1 MRYIPYK
8 PPTTK
13 IAGDE
18 YEIMP
23 TECSILIQR
32 RMELGMTATQVAEN
46 ANITLAQYQRFETGK
61 RNFTSASARMFLAVC
76 AVLRLD
82 PYTFFPLSTIVKNYQ
97 EYEDQEEN
105 PMAYISSLMERLNF
119 DDVSFQEY
127 KELLLKV
134 PKGKLVTRNMIE
146 EYFKKKKNLDT
157 VRINSYN
164 IHEYLTKSYPFWRV
178 VSETG
183 TLTLTTR
190 FYSRDVQR
198 EMLEQEGF
206 EIYECGAK
214 GASLRVKNFKDYL
227 FDLNTL
233 F

>member
-18 YEIMP
+18 YEIIP

-32 RMELGMTATQVAEN
+32 RMELGLTAMQVAEK
-46 ANITLAQYQRFETGK
+46 ANITLAQYQRFEAGK
-61 RNFTSASARMFLAVC
+61 RNFTAASARMFLAVC
-76 AVLRLD
+76 TVLRLD
-82 PYTFFPLSTIVKNYQ
+82 PYTFFPLSGLLKNYQ
-97 EYEDQEEN
+97 EYEVQEEN
-105 PMAYISSLMERLNF
+105 PIAYISSPMERLRF

-127 KELLLKV
+127 KELLFKV
-134 PKGKLVTRNMIE
+134 PQGKLVTNKMIE
-146 EYFKKKKNLDT
+146 VYFKKKKNLDT

-164 IHEYLTKSYPFWRV
+164 VNEYINMSYPFWRV

-190 FYSRDVQR
+190 FYSREAQR
-198 EMLEQEGF
+198 EMLEKEGF
-206 EIYECGAK
+206 EIYKCGAK
-214 GASLRVKNFKDYL
+214 GASLRVKNFKNYL
-227 FDLNTL
+227 FDLNAL
-233 F
+233 L

>member
-8 PPTTK
+8 PPTTR

-32 RMELGMTATQVAEN
+32 RMELGLTATQVAEN
-46 ANITLAQYQRFETGK
+46 ANITLAQYQRFESGK
-61 RNFTSASARMFLAVC
+61 RNFTAASARMFLAVC
-76 AVLRLD
+76 TVLRLD
-82 PYTFFPLSTIVKNYQ
+82 PYTFFPLPTIVKNYKK
-97 EYEDQEEN
+97 YEAQEEN
-105 PMAYISSLMERLNF
+105 SMAYISSLMERMRF

-134 PKGKLVTRNMIE
+134 PHGKLVTDKMIE

-164 IHEYLTKSYPFWRV
+164 IHEYLTRSYPFWRV

-190 FYSRDVQR
+190 FYSREAQR
-198 EMLEQEGF
+198 EMLEKEGF

-214 GASLRVKNFKDYL
+214 GASLRVKNFKNYL

-233 F
+233 L